1 MPVLKS
7 EKRDEKLNGKQ
18 LRKNGTIPAI
28 LYGKNLESPVKLQLS
43 ESDAMLFLR
52 TNSVGAQV
60 QLTINGE
67 EQLAMLKDVSRTVL
81 TNKIEHIDFQALTA
95 GEKVKVSA
103 HINFLNR
110 EETPVDSVI
119 SEYLQEI
126 EYESLPQDLVDHI
139 DVDLAGLQI
148 GDSIQVKDLDMSKS
162 ESYHVITPADSTIV
176 VLSEAREE
184 VIEDEDEDVDAE
196 VPVIGSDDEE

>member
-1 MPVLKS
+1 MPILKS
-7 EKRDEKLNGKQ
+7 EKRDENMNGKQ

-28 LYGKNLESPVKLQLS
+28 LYGKNLENPVKLQVT
-43 ESDAMLFLR
+43 ENDAMHFLR

-60 QLTINGE
+60 QLTVNGE

-110 EETPVDSVI
+110 EETPVDSVV

-126 EYESLPQDLVDHI
+126 EYESLPQNLVDHI
-139 DVDLAGLQI
+139 DVDLSGLQI
-148 GDSIQVKDLDMSKS
+148 GDSIQVKDLAMANNED
-162 ESYHVITPADSTIV
+162 YHVITPLDSTIV

-184 VIEDEDEDVDAE
+184 IIEDDTEDADVE
-196 VPVIGSDDEE
+196 VPVIGAEDEE